1 MAEGLLR
8 GMAGDRFE
16 VFSAGTEATSVKPE
30 AISVMA
36 EIGVDISTQES
47 ETLDRYLGE
56 SLDLVI
62 TVCADAN
69 EACPVFPGARERLR
83 AFRNVRDEIRAR
95 IEGELWRNQGCESDI
110 SEGQTAIIG
119 FVTAPL
125 IQDPSETD
133 IAMMRRA
140 LLAAEEAAEKGEVP
154 VGAVVARGEEIL
166 AVAANERE
174 ATGDPTA
181 HAELLAI
188 RRASAA
194 TGGWRLTGFTLYA
207 TLEPCPMCAGAAHAS
222 RLSRLVYAAPDP
234 KAGYAG
240 TLHNIPAD
248 SRLNHTLTVE
258 SGLLEER
265 AAALLRDFFQY
276 RRRRPG
282 KTPGSPLLQ
291 D

>member
-1 MAEGLLR
+1 M
-8 GMAGDRFE
+8 
-16 VFSAGTEATSVKPE
+16 FSAGTEAARVRPE

-36 EIGVDISTQES
+36 EIGVDISARES

-56 SLDLVI
+56 PLDIVV
-62 TVCADAN
+62 TVCDDAN
-69 EACPVFPGARERLR
+69 EACPVIPGARERQHWS
-83 AFRNVRDEIRAR
+83 FPDESRVVIPPQ
-95 IEGELWRNQGCESDI
+95 LHSDI
-110 SEGQTAIIG
+110 TEGQTAIIG
-119 FVTAPL
+119 SVPAQSTH
-125 IQDPSETD
+125 DPSEID
-133 IAMMRRA
+133 LAMMRRA
-140 LLAAEEAAEKGEVP
+140 LLAAEDAANKGEVP
-154 VGAVVARGEEIL
+154 VGAVVARGGEIV

-174 ATGDPTA
+174 ATGDPTS

-194 TGGWRLTGFTLYA
+194 TGGWRLTGCTLYA

-240 TLHNIPAD
+240 TLHNTPAD
-248 SRLNHTLTVE
+248 ARLNHTLIVE

-276 RRRRPG
+276 RRQRPG
-282 KTPGSPLLQ
+282 KAPESPLP
-291 D
+291 